1 MGIMHILGT
10 DHGHIKNTSTLF
22 RDVLGKIS
30 FTRWISYDMH
40 FIGSQMRFKYF
51 DTCHIKNTSTLFRDV
66 LGKISFTRWISYD
79 MHFIGSQMRFKYFDT
94 CQVL

>member
-1 MGIMHILGT
+1 MHILVT

-51 DTCHIKNTSTLFRDV
+51 DTC
-66 LGKISFTRWISYD
+66 
-79 MHFIGSQMRFKYFDT
+79 
-94 CQVL
+94 QVLLPHLGHVLVKITILIVIQKYQ